1 MGQVVAYR
9 RVSSEGQSL
18 DRQEFQDAV
27 KVFEETESGAKRD
40 GPQLNLMLDYIR
52 DGDTVQVWELS
63 RLARS
68 LRDLEEIVEK
78 ITAKGASVHF
88 LSEGLKFGA
97 GSGDD
102 IFSTFQM
109 QVLGAFAQME
119 RSLTKKRQREGIQK
133 AKARGVYKGRQAT
146 IDAEKVKALLEKG
159 LSASEVAK
167 TLGVNRSSVYRLA
180 KD

>member
-40 GPQLNLMLDYIR
+40 RPQLNLMLDYIR

-102 IFSTFQM
+102 LIRRP
-109 QVLGAFAQME
+109 AD
-119 RSLTKKRQREGIQK
+119 TKPGSN
-133 AKARGVYKGRQAT
+133 G
-146 IDAEKVKALLEKG
+146 
-159 LSASEVAK
+159 S
-167 TLGVNRSSVYRLA
+167 
-180 KD
+180 